1 MDLRLDYLKN
11 VEYLTNIQSKKYLI
25 KFLLPYLFNIF
36 KEKDYNE
43 QIKIIKR
50 IIEYESVK
58 R

>member
-1 MDLRLDYLKN
+1 MDLRLNYLKN

-36 KEKDYNE
+36 KVDDYNE

-50 IIEYESVK
+50 IIEYESIK